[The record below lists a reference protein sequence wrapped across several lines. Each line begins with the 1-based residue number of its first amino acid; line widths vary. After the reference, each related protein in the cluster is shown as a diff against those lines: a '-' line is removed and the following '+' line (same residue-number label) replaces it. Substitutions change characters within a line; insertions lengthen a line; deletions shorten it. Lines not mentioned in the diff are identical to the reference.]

1 MEKNQDELRHE
12 ILVRAGA
19 LAAKELSDRQIE
31 NFIEQERK
39 MKKENEQ
46 LKDKLAGI
54 QDSHHKEMMQL
65 SDEFRKYEQDKI
77 NGVEDLESEFKD
89 QNTKQRL

>member
-1 MEKNQDELRHE
+1 MEKRQEELRHE

-39 MKKENEQ
+39 MKEENEN

-54 QDSHHKEMMQL
+54 
-65 SDEFRKYEQDKI
+65 
-77 NGVEDLESEFKD
+77 
-89 QNTKQRL
+89 